1 MATEQQTRR
10 RTDHP
15 SMARLRRFGNQTMEV
30 AEGLVYVGIAVVLI
44 LTALALLALAF
55 GDLLAL
61 VRDPGQDAALD
72 ILDGLLLI
80 FIVVELLYAVRA
92 TVARRE
98 LVAEPFLLV
107 GVIASIKEIVVLSV
121 KAAESA
127 GQPEFS
133 DQLWEVGVLGGL
145 LLALG
150 FTLWLLRLK
159 EREPEEG
166 KAQRRDDGPD
176 QEAGQ
181 APSVGGEEHRIRP
194 RK

>member
-1 MATEQQTRR
+1 MATEERTRQR
-10 RTDHP
+10 DDHP
-15 SMARLRRFGNQTMEV
+15 GAARLRRLGNQAMEI
-30 AEGLVYVGIAVVLI
+30 AESIVYVGIAVVLI
-44 LTALALLALAF
+44 LTALALLAVAL
-55 GDLLAL
+55 GDLFSL
-61 VRDPGQDAALD
+61 VRDPGQDKALE

-127 GQPEFS
+127 GKPEFS

-159 EREPEEG
+159 EREPQEG
-166 KAQRRDDGPD
+166 EGGPRRW
-176 QEAGQ
+176 
-181 APSVGGEEHRIRP
+181 SRP
-194 RK
+194 EGRADS

>member
-1 MATEQQTRR
+1 MATEE
-10 RTDHP
+10 RTGGRSDHP
-15 SMARLRRFGNQTMEV
+15 AARLRRLGNQAMEL
-30 AEGLVYVGIAVVLI
+30 AESVVYVGIAAVLI
-44 LTALALLALAF
+44 LTALALLALALRELF
-55 GDLLAL
+55 SL
-61 VRDPGQDAALD
+61 VRDPGQDQALE

-127 GQPEFS
+127 GKPEFS

-166 KAQRRDDGPD
+166 GAARDHGPNSSGRR
-176 QEAGQ
+176 AS
-181 APSVGGEEHRIRP
+181 SV
-194 RK
+194 